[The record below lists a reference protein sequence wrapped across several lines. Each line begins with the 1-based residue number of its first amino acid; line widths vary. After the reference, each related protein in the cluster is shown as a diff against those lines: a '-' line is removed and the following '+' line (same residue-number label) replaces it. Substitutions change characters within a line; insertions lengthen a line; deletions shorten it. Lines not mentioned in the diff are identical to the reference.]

1 FTGTFSMSA
10 DCNMDCQTCCLID
23 CNKGHYYTAG
33 NCLECPVGFYCPGG
47 RAAPRKCP
55 VGTANQLTAQADI
68 TACQACPDGYIS
80 SETRSGCRLCP
91 DGYLCDPHSGFQ
103 KSCNPGQYSPEGEL
117 ECWECPQGYV
127 CPDGR
132 NRQHCSAGQEPN
144 PSRTHCVT
152 CTLGSFSTKEALG
165 CQPCPAVATKGSSQD
180 WAASMLGAVCAHN
193 KRDSLEGIIVL
204 TLVPSSLS
212 LAHLVPALMPLGR
225 ASAKSAM
232 KAPAVWI
239 LWVRSNRTVN
249 PLNHQKTCNVRHA
262 HQVTFVLM
270 DLQLLRAQQGAS
282 SPESSST
289 DPATAPHACQVAS
302 VKSPLLLNLCQGTG
316 WKALWD
322 PRRGMHS
329 GIRQCLKCPTG
340 YFCPAGARYP
350 RPCRAGTY
358 NPLRGQDD
366 ATDCRACPA
375 GRVCT
380 QAGLTQP
387 DSECMAGFMCVRW
400 GLPGLMLLATR
411 ARQAHSATIST
422 FLISLSVKHVLPDS
436 SVREEQGGS
445 RSPLSHVQL
454 VTTAPQAQNIQHNTS
469 VPQAPGAIGQA
480 WHQRRSVCP
489 VLKAGFVWQ
498 ELVCRQGDA
507 TLDITAQM
515 VHGQAPS
522 SPVLREPTVSDWEMA
537 EWKTA
542 LPALWDRTAQMGPPS
557 QLFAQRQGLLSS
569 ITGGTFPTSC
579 GYEELIA
586 RSKEQRWLETASPA
600 PEDTTALS
608 LALWLPKHVVLA
620 AFQGMMGRRLLCSA
634 PAPGGIAMESNAHL
648 TVEGDPGSASCLSCL
663 TGHYCA
669 DEITSREAMLLVM
682 VCPEGLL
689 CPEGQAVTPDASGNA
704 CPRGY
709 YCPRGDIDS
718 HSRPCPNGT
727 YSEQKGLGRA
737 DECLLCP
744 AGKYCY
750 REWREPR
757 GIPHPTGDCPP
768 GYTCPPGTGF
778 PFSFPCLPGFYWDSS
793 AVERGN
799 ACEPCP
805 AGYYCDS
812 PAMTQPKTCPAGS
825 YCARGSSRPEP
836 CPEGTY
842 GNRKELAAPLDCSP
856 CGGLPTDGV
865 TGDTC
870 PVGAYCPPGS
880 LLPTP
885 CPPGTYSNVSGLK
898 SLKQCLDCPPGL
910 YCDGT
915 NSQAPTGPCKPG
927 YFCTGAA
934 KTALQHVAME
944 GHYSLAGAFRPEPCP
959 LGSFQPVLGQSLCRE
974 CPEGTF
980 CNQTGLAEPVTCSKG
995 HYCPARSILPLPC
1008 PAGTYMD
1015 ILGAMGTGS
1024 CKPCPA
1030 GMYCSTAGLATP
1042 EGLCQ
1047 PGYYCAQGSNSTS
1060 PVGLPFGD
1068 LCLAG
1073 YYCPAGTKHPREMPC
1088 PAGTWNER
1096 RGAQDAS
1103 WCLPCPPGFFCSMAG
1118 QVSPAGLC
1126 APGYYCTGGTQTPRP
1141 LDAVTGDLCPKGH
1154 FCLAGS
1160 AAPSPCPDGE
1170 YSNATGIKTSQDK
1183 CFPCPAGFHCQHGI
1197 MQHCPPGFY
1206 CPQKTGIS
1214 FYPCPAGTYNPSHG
1228 ISQAERC
1235 QQCPAAGGCFVE
1247 NGDYPLRV
1255 APAGQDSSAQQ
1266 EPVSQTLMEPQIQ
1279 ALEARAH
1286 LGIFAQPAPASHF
1299 HALWAHSRT

>member
-1 FTGTFSMSA
+1 PYLQGTFSMSA

-132 NRQHCSAGQEPN
+132 NRQRCSAGQEPN

-165 CQPCPAVATKGSSQD
+165 CQPCPAGHYCPHIGTIQPLPCPPGSCTDAPGQSECQKCNESSCCLDTVGQIQQD
-180 WAASMLGAVCAHN
+180 REPVESP
-193 KRDSLEGIIVL
+193 E
-204 TLVPSSLS
+204 
-212 LAHLVPALMPLGR
+212 
-225 ASAKSAM
+225 
-232 KAPAVWI
+232 
-239 LWVRSNRTVN
+239 
-249 PLNHQKTCNVRHA
+249 
-262 HQVTFVLM
+262 
-270 DLQLLRAQQGAS
+270 DLQCPPCPSGHFCADGFTAPPCPAGSFEPREQFYRPS
-282 SPESSST
+282 DSSSCL
-289 DPATAPHACQVAS
+289 PA
-302 VKSPLLLNLCQGTG
+302 
-316 WKALWD
+316 
-322 PRRGMHS
+322 

-387 DSECMAGFMCVRW
+387 DSECMAGVMCVRW
-400 GLPGLMLLATR
+400 GLPGLMLRATR
-411 ARQAHSATIST
+411 ALQAHSATIST
-422 FLISLSVKHVLPDS
+422 FLISLSVKRVLPDS
-436 SVREEQGGS
+436 SVREGTGGKQK
-445 RSPLSHVQL
+445 PPVPCPAGHYCPPG
-454 VTTAPQAQNIQHNTS
+454 TKHPAQYKC
-469 VPQAPGAIGQA
+469 APGTWSNRTSLASEEECLPCPEGWFCVAGARVPSGRCNPGHYCPDERI
-480 WHQRRSVCP
+480 SV
-489 VLKAGFVWQ
+489 
-498 ELVCRQGDA
+498 RIS
-507 TLDITAQM
+507 ITSSSLGK

-522 SPVLREPTVSDWEMA
+522 SPVLREPTVPDWEMA

-569 ITGGTFPTSC
+569 ITGGTFPTALDM
-579 GYEELIA
+579 ELIA

-620 AFQGMMGRRLLCSA
+620 AFQNDG
-634 PAPGGIAMESNAHL
+634 E
-648 TVEGDPGSASCLSCL
+648 EDPGSASCLSCL

-689 CPEGQAVTPDASGNA
+689 CPEGQAVAPDASGNA

-709 YCPRGDIDS
+709 YCPRGDIGTLILDLALMEPTV
-718 HSRPCPNGT
+718 SRRAWAELMNACYVLQGSIATGNG
-727 YSEQKGLGRA
+727 EN
-737 DECLLCP
+737 P
-744 AGKYCY
+744 AEFPI
-750 REWREPR
+750 R
-757 GIPHPTGDCPP
+757 TGDCPP

-856 CGGLPTDGV
+856 CGVTPGTTPGLPTDGV
-865 TGDTC
+865 TGDIC
-870 PVGAYCPPGS
+870 LAGAYCPPGS

-959 LGSFQPVLGQSLCRE
+959 LGSFQPVLGQSLCKE

-980 CNQTGLAEPVTCSKG
+980 CNQTGLAEPVTCPKG

-1015 ILGAMGTGS
+1015 ILGAMETGS

-1103 WCLPCPPGFFCSMAG
+1103 WCLPCPPGFFCNVAG

-1170 YSNATGIKTSQDK
+1170 YSNATGQDK

-1235 QQCPAAGGCFVE
+1235 QQCPAGMFCGEWGLSSPSGPCWPGFFCTAGASVPNPDGATNTSTGGPCPSGHFC
-1247 NGDYPLRV
+1247 
-1255 APAGQDSSAQQ
+1255 PAGTSIPFPC
-1266 EPVSQTLMEPQIQ
+1266 PVGTFSD
-1279 ALEARAH
+1279 R
-1286 LGIFAQPAPASHF
+1286 
-1299 HALWAHSRT
+1299 

>member
-1 FTGTFSMSA
+1 
-10 DCNMDCQTCCLID
+10 I
-23 CNKGHYYTAG
+23 
-33 NCLECPVGFYCPGG
+33 P
-47 RAAPRKCP
+47 
-55 VGTANQLTAQADI
+55 LT
-68 TACQACPDGYIS
+68 
-80 SETRSGCRLCP
+80 
-91 DGYLCDPHSGFQ
+91 
-103 KSCNPGQYSPEGEL
+103 
-117 ECWECPQGYV
+117 
-127 CPDGR
+127 
-132 NRQHCSAGQEPN
+132 
-144 PSRTHCVT
+144 
-152 CTLGSFSTKEALG
+152 
-165 CQPCPAVATKGSSQD
+165 
-180 WAASMLGAVCAHN
+180 
-193 KRDSLEGIIVL
+193 
-204 TLVPSSLS
+204 
-212 LAHLVPALMPLGR
+212 
-225 ASAKSAM
+225 
-232 KAPAVWI
+232 
-239 LWVRSNRTVN
+239 
-249 PLNHQKTCNVRHA
+249 
-262 HQVTFVLM
+262 
-270 DLQLLRAQQGAS
+270 
-282 SPESSST
+282 
-289 DPATAPHACQVAS
+289 
-302 VKSPLLLNLCQGTG
+302 
-316 WKALWD
+316 
-322 PRRGMHS
+322 

-350 RPCRAGTY
+350 HPCQAGTY

-387 DSECMAGFMCVRW
+387 DSECMAGY
-400 GLPGLMLLATR
+400 
-411 ARQAHSATIST
+411 
-422 FLISLSVKHVLPDS
+422 
-436 SVREEQGGS
+436 
-445 RSPLSHVQL
+445 
-454 VTTAPQAQNIQHNTS
+454 
-469 VPQAPGAIGQA
+469 
-480 WHQRRSVCP
+480 VCP
-489 VLKAGFVWQ
+489 MGSS
-498 ELVCRQGDA
+498 RP
-507 TLDITAQM
+507 
-515 VHGQAPS
+515 HAPS
-522 SPVLREPTVSDWEMA
+522 NACPPGTFSNHLHLFDKSQCETCPARFVCTRGTGGKQKPPVPCPAGHYCPPGTKHPAQYKCAAGTWSNRTSLASEEECLPCPEGWFCVAGARVPSGRCSPGHYCPDGTRTSTQFPCPAGTYSTRLGNGRMDNCTACPVGSYCTDGTSKPT
-537 EWKTA
+537 
-542 LPALWDRTAQMGPPS
+542 LCPASRVCV
-557 QLFAQRQGLLSS
+557 SS
-569 ITGGTFPTSC
+569 IMGGTFPTSS

-600 PEDTTALS
+600 LEDTTALS

-620 AFQGMMGRRLLCSA
+620 AFQNDGEEA
-634 PAPGGIAMESNAHL
+634 PLFSPSSGGIAIESNVHL

-663 TGHYCA
+663 AGHYCA

-689 CPEGQAVTPDASGNA
+689 CPEGQAVAPDASGNA

-709 YCPRGDIDS
+709 YCPRGDVDS
-718 HSRPCPNGT
+718 HARPCPNGT

-793 AVERGN
+793 AVEGGN
-799 ACEPCP
+799 TCEPCP

-856 CGGLPTDGV
+856 CGGGFYCAGQGQTGPSGLCEAGFHCRGRAVTPLPTDGV
-865 TGDTC
+865 TGDIC
-870 PVGAYCPPGS
+870 PAGAYCPPGS

-944 GHYSLAGAFRPEPCP
+944 GYYSLAGAFRPEPCP

-980 CNQTGLAEPVTCSKG
+980 CNQTGLAEPVTCPKG

-1008 PAGTYMD
+1008 PAGTYTD

-1096 RGAQDAS
+1096 RGAQDAN
-1103 WCLPCPPGFFCSMAG
+1103 WCLPCPPGFFCNVAG

-1126 APGYYCTGGTQTPRP
+1126 APGYYCTGGTRTPRP

-1170 YSNATGIKTSQDK
+1170 YSNATGQDK

-1214 FYPCPAGTYNPSHG
+1214 FYPCPVGTYNPSHG
-1228 ISQAERC
+1228 LSQAERC
-1235 QQCPAAGGCFVE
+1235 QQCPAEGCFVE

-1286 LGIFAQPAPASHF
+1286 LGIFAQLAPASHF
-1299 HALWAHSRT
+1299 HALWAHSQTG

>member
-1 FTGTFSMSA
+1 MGPYKFPGTFSMSA

-165 CQPCPAVATKGSSQD
+165 CQPCPAEGQTIILRHYCPHIGTIQPLLCPPGSCTDAPGQSECQK
-180 WAASMLGAVCAHN
+180 CN
-193 KRDSLEGIIVL
+193 E
-204 TLVPSSLS
+204 SSCCLD
-212 LAHLVPALMPLGR
+212 
-225 ASAKSAM
+225 
-232 KAPAVWI
+232 
-239 LWVRSNRTVN
+239 TVGQI
-249 PLNHQKTCNVRHA
+249 QKDREPVESPE
-262 HQVTFVLM
+262 
-270 DLQLLRAQQGAS
+270 DLQCPPCPSGHFCADGFTAPPCPAGSFEPREQFYRPS
-282 SPESSST
+282 DSSSCL
-289 DPATAPHACQVAS
+289 PA
-302 VKSPLLLNLCQGTG
+302 
-316 WKALWD
+316 
-322 PRRGMHS
+322 

-400 GLPGLMLLATR
+400 GLPGLMLRATR
-411 ARQAHSATIST
+411 ALQAHSATIST

-515 VHGQAPS
+515 CTRTSTQFPCPAGTYSTRLGNGRMEDCTAC
-522 SPVLREPTVSDWEMA
+522 PVGSYCTDGTSKPTLCPEYC
-537 EWKTA
+537 
-542 LPALWDRTAQMGPPS
+542 
-557 QLFAQRQGLLSS
+557 QGLLSS
-569 ITGGTFPTSC
+569 ITGGTFPTSS

-620 AFQGMMGRRLLCSA
+620 AFQ
-634 PAPGGIAMESNAHL
+634 
-648 TVEGDPGSASCLSCL
+648 DPGSASCLSCL

-689 CPEGQAVTPDASGNA
+689 CPKGQAVAPDASGNA

-750 REWREPR
+750 KEWREPL

-856 CGGLPTDGV
+856 CGALPTDGV
-865 TGDTC
+865 TGDIC
-870 PVGAYCPPGS
+870 PAGAYCPPGS

-980 CNQTGLAEPVTCSKG
+980 CNQTGLAEPVTCPKG

-1170 YSNATGIKTSQDK
+1170 YSNATGQDK

-1235 QQCPAAGGCFVE
+1235 QQCPAAGPNGLMHCGCFVE

-1299 HALWAHSRT
+1299 HALWAHSRTG